1 MAGNFNLFHDHHIFL
16 TIYEHVIRCMIKNA
30 NKICTQKKNNNQA
43 RCFGKQFALIYTY
56 ENINVTVEIIP
67 RRNNMLITIQNIQYS
82 CKIYN
87 KLQNSKN

>member
-1 MAGNFNLFHDHHIFL
+1 MQTKYA
-16 TIYEHVIRCMIKNA
+16 
-30 NKICTQKKNNNQA
+30 QKKKQQCKYYNQA

-67 RRNNMLITIQNIQYS
+67 RQNNMFITIQNIQYS